1 MTHPLTIGKAATL
14 IERFEGIE
22 VESYLDPQGVPTIC
36 TGLTQYS
43 NGDPVRLGD
52 VCFESICTEYTKEQI
67 ERDVLPELSKIPG
80 WDNLGPNR
88 QAALIS
94 FAWNMSIDFYEK
106 PEFENLKEVLKE
118 GAKHPEAYEDVPYI
132 LGLFTKS
139 YGEQLPGLMFRRE
152 IESHEWRKESVIPI
166 RLKASKD
173 TYLKKAPI
181 CHYQLSET
189 GKSFVEVDEELC
201 VSRLEE
207 IPRDSHA
214 WITLVGSG
222 ERWIINQRHWR
233 ESIANNF
240 IIKKEDKVNWNVLE
254 DRVGKYIT
262 VGEMLQYDPR
272 RAPVEGS
279 KDEINLL
286 RLAEQFDSIREAWG
300 APIGILGAYRP
311 EEKVK
316 DNYHSK
322 GMALD
327 IYPVE
332 DDLVEFSRWLSRR
345 WTGGFLPNK
354 GKEYLHIDIRKNG
367 AFYTRPQ
374 QSLKSFAI

>member
-1 MTHPLTIGKAATL
+1 MTHPLTIEKAAAL
-14 IERFEGIE
+14 IEKFEGVE

-36 TGLTQYS
+36 TGLTKYS
-43 NGDPVRLGD
+43 NGDPVRMGD
-52 VCFESICTEYTKEQI
+52 VCFAAICTEYTKEQI
-67 ERDVLPELSKIPG
+67 ERDVLPEVSKIPG

-88 QAALIS
+88 QAVIIS
-94 FAWNMSIDFYEK
+94 FAWNMSIDFFEK
-106 PEFENLKEVLKE
+106 PEFENLREVLKE
-118 GAKHPEAYEDVPYI
+118 GAKHPEAYEDVPFI
-132 LGLFTKS
+132 LGLFNKS

-152 IESHEWRKESVIPI
+152 MESDEWRKESVLPI
-166 RLKASKD
+166 HLEASDD
-173 TYLKKAPI
+173 TFIKKAPI
-181 CHYQLSET
+181 NHYLLSEE
-189 GKSFVEVDEELC
+189 GKNYIETDEVLLI
-201 VSRLEE
+201 SRLEE
-207 IPRDSHA
+207 IPRDNHA
-214 WITLVGSG
+214 LVTLIGSG
-222 ERWIINQRHWR
+222 EKWFIEQRYWR
-233 ESIANNF
+233 ERNATNFSIRKN
-240 IIKKEDKVNWNVLE
+240 DTVTWNVLE

-279 KDEINLL
+279 KDILNLL
-286 RLAEQFDSIREAWG
+286 QLAEQFDSIREAWG
-300 APIGILGAYRP
+300 APIGVLGGYRP
-311 EEKVK
+311 EEKIK

-354 GKEYLHIDIRKNG
+354 EKGYVHIDIRKNG

-374 QSLKSFAI
+374 QSLKSLAI